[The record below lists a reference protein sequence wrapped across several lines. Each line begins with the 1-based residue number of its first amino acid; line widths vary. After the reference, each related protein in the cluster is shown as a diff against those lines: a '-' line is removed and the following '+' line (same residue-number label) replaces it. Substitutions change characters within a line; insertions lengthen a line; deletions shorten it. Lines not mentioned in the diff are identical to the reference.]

1 MAVSG
6 CRGSVAECCW
16 LKPEALGSIPSST
29 TFLSFPLPFQKSSDS
44 NRSDCLRLDYHYWSS
59 DCWGVLSIGL
69 PMLWLR
75 SPSIMIIF
83 YGVNVKWVSMQPP
96 FVFCDTMRRY
106 ISTCFC
112 GKLYNGVIVKCV
124 HTVVV
129 ADLSY
134 IQANCDENQSCRRIM
149 CM

>member
-29 TFLSFPLPFQKSSDS
+29 TFLSLPLPFQKSSES